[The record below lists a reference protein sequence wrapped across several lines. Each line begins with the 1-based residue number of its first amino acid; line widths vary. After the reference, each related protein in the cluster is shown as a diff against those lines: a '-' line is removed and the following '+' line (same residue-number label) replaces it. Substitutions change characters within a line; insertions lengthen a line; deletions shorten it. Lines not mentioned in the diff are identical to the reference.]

1 VTGISLSGVEWF
13 MEGFHLE
20 RADTVVRVT
29 DGGALRDDH
38 SLAVRTFSERPFV
51 DHLLKARHGQH
62 EDACE
67 DERWCVVANLFKAVD
82 EAQSG
87 LTLNAER
94 ALRCDHSSV

>member
-1 VTGISLSGVEWF
+1 

-29 DGGALRDDH
+29 DGGALSDDH
-38 SLAVRTFSERPFV
+38 ALAVRTFTERPFV
-51 DHLLKARHGQH
+51 DHLLKARHREH
-62 EDACE
+62 EDACK
-67 DERWCVVANLFKAVD
+67 DERWCVVAELFSAVN

-94 ALRCDHSSV
+94 FLWSDHLLIHD